1 MRSTSDCI
9 WRECLRNGL
18 PELLESR
25 FRLRKK
31 SPSVIATARNTRA
44 PITVPAM
51 AAIDVPLAG
60 SPVEVGEEVEEVE
73 EVGVVF
79 VVWVEGVDVLV
90 AVVAVEDGESPLRH
104 VTSSVIPTV
113 LTSEQPPFRP

>member
-9 WRECLRNGL
+9 WRECLRNGP

-51 AAIDVPLAG
+51 AAIDVPFAG
-60 SPVEVGEEVEEVE
+60 SPVEVGEEVEEV
-73 EVGVVF
+73 GVV
-79 VVWVEGVDVLV
+79 VVVRVEDVYVVV

-104 VTSSVIPTV
+104 VISSVIPTV